1 MRISEKLLSNTGNT
15 LSKVKEVSGWR
26 QQINAMNSRSDE
38 QAVTDII
45 TANVIRTIQC
55 GGISMIGELY
65 MNIEIY
71 AQDAAQEIDIDVK
84 KIIFK
89 VMRNL

>member
-1 MRISEKLLSNTGNT
+1 MRISGELLSSTDDT
-15 LSKVKEVSGWR
+15 LHKIKAGSDWR
-26 QQINAMNSRSDE
+26 EQISAMDSSSDE

-45 TANVIRTIQC
+45 TANIIRTIQC

-65 MNIEIY
+65 KNIEVY
-71 AQDAAQEIDIDVK
+71 AQDASQTIELDVPK
-84 KIIFK
+84 VINN

>member
-1 MRISEKLLSNTGNT
+1 MRISGELLSSTDDT
-15 LSKVKEVSGWR
+15 LHKIKSGSDWR
-26 QQINAMNSRSDE
+26 EQIRAMGSSSDE

-65 MNIEIY
+65 KNIEVY
-71 AQDAAQEIDIDVK
+71 AQDASQTIELDVPK
-84 KIIFK
+84 VINN